1 MNEIIGM
8 KKGRCIIEMKENVKL
23 NVTIQTG
30 LTLFGWVVFYVYL
43 PFLIIFGFKKLYD
56 WVERDVDRHYL
67 RYFKLKFKVEE
78 RKTNDI

>member
-8 KKGRCIIEMKENVKL
+8 KKGRCIIESKQNVKL

-30 LTLFGWVVFYVYL
+30 LTLFGWVVCYVYL

-56 WVERDVDRHYL
+56 WVERDIDRHYL
-67 RYFKLKFKVEE
+67 RYFQLKFEVEE
-78 RKTNDI
+78 RKTSDI